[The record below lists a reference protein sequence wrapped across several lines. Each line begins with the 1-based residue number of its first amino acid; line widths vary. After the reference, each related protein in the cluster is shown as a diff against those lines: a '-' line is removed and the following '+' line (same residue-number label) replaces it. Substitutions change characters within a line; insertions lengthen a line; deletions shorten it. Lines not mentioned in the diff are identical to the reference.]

1 MVGKLSDTMVAVQ
14 ADKER
19 IAPMPATDKRPLIS
33 ESQLEAIVVAAYL
46 QEVLK

>member
-1 MVGKLSDTMVAVQ
+1 
-14 ADKER
+14 
-19 IAPMPATDKRPLIS
+19 MPATDKRPLIS